1 MGYLPIAD
9 YGVIGDLHTVALV
22 GNNGSLDWLCFPEFD
37 SPSVFAAI
45 LDDQKG
51 GFFRINPIG
60 EGDDF
65 TLKQMYLPS
74 TNILITRFFSEDGL
88 AEITDFMP
96 IESETEQV
104 WNHRI
109 IRRVSVTHGDFRF
122 RLVCQPAFN
131 YARTK
136 HTAEKTDHGVIFRT
150 KDLQLALTVD
160 QDNIDFSID
169 EEKQAVIAEFTLH
182 SNQTL
187 NFVLYRVEPDTNSI
201 KKITNQEIDSIFHDT
216 VKFWRNWLS
225 RCTYEG
231 RWREWVHRSALVL
244 KLLTYAPTGAI
255 VAAPT
260 TSLPE
265 AVGAERN
272 WDYRYTWI
280 RDASFTCYA
289 LLSLGFEME
298 AHRFMG
304 WVADRCKESD
314 PTKGGLQIMYGLDGR
329 RELTEHI
336 LDHLAG
342 YKNSRPVRIGNA
354 AYKQLQL
361 DIYGELMDAVYLY
374 NKYGRTISYE
384 QWTYLREL
392 MNWLCK
398 NWQEPDDGLW
408 EVRSGKQR
416 FVYSRFMTWVALDRA
431 VRLAHHRGL
440 PADTDLWEKTRSQVY
455 EEVITKGYSE
465 KEKCFVQY
473 YGSDTVD
480 ACNLLMPIVKFVGPD
495 DPLFT
500 STLDKILEELTFD
513 SLVYRYNLAKGATD
527 GLTGREGTFSLCSF
541 WLVEALT
548 LCGRLDE
555 ARLKLEKMFSYANH
569 LGLYSE
575 EIGTSGQMLGN
586 YPQAFT
592 HLSLINATLNL
603 DRAIEDGNKLSRS

>member
-1 MGYLPIAD
+1 
-9 YGVIGDLHTVALV
+9 
-22 GNNGSLDWLCFPEFD
+22 
-37 SPSVFAAI
+37 
-45 LDDQKG
+45 
-51 GFFRINPIG
+51 
-60 EGDDF
+60 
-65 TLKQMYLPS
+65 
-74 TNILITRFFSEDGL
+74 
-88 AEITDFMP
+88 
-96 IESETEQV
+96 
-104 WNHRI
+104 
-109 IRRVSVTHGDFRF
+109 
-122 RLVCQPAFN
+122 
-131 YARTK
+131 
-136 HTAEKTDHGVIFRT
+136 
-150 KDLQLALTVD
+150 
-160 QDNIDFSID
+160 
-169 EEKQAVIAEFTLH
+169 
-182 SNQTL
+182 
-187 NFVLYRVEPDTNSI
+187 
-201 KKITNQEIDSIFHDT
+201 
-216 VKFWRNWLS
+216 
-225 RCTYEG
+225 
-231 RWREWVHRSALVL
+231 
-244 KLLTYAPTGAI
+244 
-255 VAAPT
+255 
-260 TSLPE
+260 
-265 AVGAERN
+265 
-272 WDYRYTWI
+272 
-280 RDASFTCYA
+280 
-289 LLSLGFEME
+289 ME

-314 PTKGGLQIMYGLDGR
+314 PTKGGLQIMYGPDGR
-329 RELTEHI
+329 RKLTEEI
-336 LDHLAG
+336 LEHLSG

-500 STLDKILEELTFD
+500 STLDKIVEELTFD
-513 SLVYRYNLAKGATD
+513 SLVYRYNFAKGATD

-548 LCGRLDE
+548 LWAAERSPAQAGEDVQSCQWCLHYQARLVQGSPSSPRLDPDYIDQLAHHFVMFEQVFE
-555 ARLKLEKMFSYANH
+555 AAADFDLVH
-569 LGLYSE
+569 LYIDYLHFPLYK
-575 EIGTSGQMLGN
+575 N
-586 YPQAFT
+586 
-592 HLSLINATLNL
+592 
-603 DRAIEDGNKLSRS
+603 